1 VAFPDERQIAA
12 ISDSIEKFQRQLTEL
27 ADHPASR
34 KSCRE
39 ALKELMMRLQAF
51 ANRLRDE

>member
-12 ISDSIEKFQRQLTEL
+12 ISDSIEKFQRQLTEF

-39 ALKELMMRLQAF
+39 ALKELIMRLQAF